1 MSDPKHTEEL
11 LPSTDDRLSLSVQS
25 ARLGIW
31 DWNLGTGELVWSR
44 ECGEMF
50 GVAPGTPPSYERWLE
65 TLHPE
70 DRQRVDRI
78 VQSALES
85 GSEYSADMR
94 VVLPDGSVR
103 WVASRGSVYFGP
115 ERRPIRMSGAVM
127 DITQFKE
134 TEAELQRA
142 RAEAKAQADN
152 LATILDA
159 APVVTLIAEDPACQ
173 KMTGNRAAYELLR
186 LPYGSNISNSASNSA
201 QARHRVFQNGQELRA
216 EDFPV
221 QLAAKAGAAVSGEEV
236 EMRFEDGSSV
246 YLFGNAVPLFDEA
259 GKVRGA
265 LGAFLDFTDY
275 KVIEERLR
283 MATERFQIALRD
295 TPITVFSQ
303 DLDLRYKWAYN
314 PVGRYD
320 VTQLIGK
327 RDREL
332 LENAEDAAM
341 VEELK
346 REVLRTGAS
355 YQGELAI
362 LVNGE
367 RHYYHVNIDPQ
378 RNHLGQI
385 VGLTCASFD
394 LTDRKRGEQAL
405 RESEVRYRE
414 LAENR
419 DREIQARTRELE
431 ERTRQA
437 MLASEGLKDLSGRLL
452 RIQDEERRRIARE
465 LHDSA
470 GQMLTALDLELENL
484 AEEVQASAPQLTMK
498 VQGAQTLVQQL
509 YGEIR
514 TTSHLLHPPLLDEAG
529 LFSAVQWYVQGMRER
544 SGLEIDLQ
552 IEEDFGRLPRD
563 MELAVFRLVQ
573 ETLTNIYRHSGSNTA
588 SIRILRDRD
597 KVAVEV
603 SDAGRGMSADKIVS
617 IQSGGSGVGIRGMR
631 ERLRQFHGDLQ
642 IESSDRGTNV
652 FATIPIPLPVM
663 GDENAVQAR
672 AG

>member
-1 MSDPKHTEEL
+1 MSDPKHTEEV
-11 LPSTDDRLSLSVQS
+11 LPSSHHRLSLSLQS

-31 DWNLGTGELVWSR
+31 DWNLETGELVWSR
-44 ECGEMF
+44 ECREMF
-50 GVAPGTPPSYERWLE
+50 GVVPDTPLSYETWLA

-70 DRQRVDRI
+70 DREPVDRI
-78 VQSALES
+78 VQTALES
-85 GSEYSADMR
+85 GNEYSADMR
-94 VVLPDGSVR
+94 VVLPDGVVR
-103 WVASRGSVYFGP
+103 WIASRGRVYYDQQ
-115 ERRPIRMSGAVM
+115 RRPIRMSGAAM

-134 TEAELQRA
+134 TEAELQRT
-142 RAEAKAQADN
+142 RAEARAQADD
-152 LATILDA
+152 LAIILDA
-159 APVVTLIAEDPACQ
+159 APVVTLIAQDPACRT
-173 KMTGNRAAYELLR
+173 MTGNRAAYELLR
-186 LPYGSNISNSASNSA
+186 LPYGSNISHSAANSA
-201 QARHRVFQNGQELRA
+201 QPKHSVFQNGQELRA
-216 EDFPV
+216 EEMPV

-236 EMRFEDGSSV
+236 EIRFEDGSSV

-265 LGAFLDFTDY
+265 VGAFLDITDY

-283 MATERFQIALRD
+283 MATERFQVALRD

-320 VTQLIGK
+320 ITQLIGK

-346 REVLRTGAS
+346 REVLRTGTG
-355 YQGELAI
+355 YRGELAI
-362 LVNGE
+362 MVNGE
-367 RHYYHVNIDPQ
+367 RRYYHVNIDPQ
-378 RNHLGQI
+378 RNYLGQI

-394 LTDRKRGEQAL
+394 LTDRKLGEQAL

-431 ERTRQA
+431 DRTRQA

-484 AEEVQASAPQLTMK
+484 AEEIRRSAPHLTMK
-498 VQGAQTLVQQL
+498 MQGAQSLVQQL

-563 MELAVFRLVQ
+563 MELALFRLVQ
-573 ETLTNIYRHSGSNTA
+573 ETLTNIYRHSGSDTA
-588 SIRILRDRD
+588 SIRILRGRDR
-597 KVAVEV
+597 VVVEV
-603 SDAGRGMSADKIVS
+603 RDAGRGMSAEKVVS
-617 IQSGGSGVGIRGMR
+617 IQSGGSGVGIRGIR

-642 IESSDRGTNV
+642 IESSDRGTSV
-652 FATIPIPLPVM
+652 FATIPIPQPVM
-663 GDENAVQAR
+663 GDENTVQAR
-672 AG
+672 VG